1 LPIVCLHGKILLW
14 IILQRLYQNAGAFT
28 TEFFIDAELSSYPSI
43 ALYRIRHL
51 SCKKQV
57 SGGHAGNE
65 ELTGALP
72 NTLIE
77 KITIGEPQDEEGIQ
91 EVRIY

>member
-1 LPIVCLHGKILLW
+1 MFFMDKKINAIEFIQLFSHL
-14 IILQRLYQNAGAFT
+14 ILKLC
-28 TEFFIDAELSSYPSI
+28 IDAELSSYPSI

-65 ELTGALP
+65 ELMGALP